1 MQAAHASQCSGTN
14 TTQKNK
20 PRIKTQAKAFSKE
33 DIQITKRHR
42 NVAWHHS
49 I

>member
-1 MQAAHASQCSGTN
+1 MQAAHASQFSATN

-20 PRIKTQAKAFSKE
+20 PRIKTQEKAFSKE
-33 DIQITKRHR
+33 DMHITKRQR

-49 I
+49 L